1 MGLNVPFGVPVE
13 LLDEERDGVRAPE
26 LAAGDGD
33 APLGESIRYAVVARQ
48 GGSTEPQSKNRDIDG
63 GKLPFKQQCR
73 TAVARRKAYHGVT
86 CRGETRPG
94 VRVGDPC
101 VVPDDGEDDDDYE
114 GLTVEQLREL
124 LKKCKLETSGRKR
137 ELVERLRGAE
147 DADEA

>member
-73 TAVARRKAYHGVT
+73 TAVARPKAYHGVP

-101 VVPDDGEDDDDYE
+101 VVPE
-114 GLTVEQLREL
+114 G
-124 LKKCKLETSGRKR
+124 GRG
-137 ELVERLRGAE
+137 RGTDLCARRARAE
-147 DADEA
+147 ARTRTLSYAYVQVRHDR

>member
-33 APLGESIRYAVVARQ
+33 VPLGESIRYAVVARQ

>member
-1 MGLNVPFGVPVE
+1 MATPHRSL
-13 LLDEERDGVRAPE
+13 
-26 LAAGDGD
+26 
-33 APLGESIRYAVVARQ
+33 
-48 GGSTEPQSKNRDIDG
+48 DG